1 VSSDIQNK
9 NNAIISDYN
18 NSFITSNLDYSKQDS
33 PTLYFSHTIKTLT
46 KTGLGNRQTNNQK
59 ETTKKATQFF

>member
-9 NNAIISDYN
+9 NNAVISDYN

-33 PTLYFSHTIKTLT
+33 QLFTFHNPSTS

-59 ETTKKATQFF
+59 AKPPSFF

>member
-9 NNAIISDYN
+9 NNAVISDYN
-18 NSFITSNLDYSKQDS
+18 KFITSNLDYSKQDKPNS
-33 PTLYFSHTIKTLT
+33 LLFTPSTSLT

-59 ETTKKATQFF
+59 VPKATQF